1 MFLFQAQP
9 LQNWLM
15 LAAVFGALFI
25 LNEISR
31 RSQAG
36 GFLLFVVLPL
46 ALTVFVWPRTVKG
59 TSVDDWFHYAKVYS
73 ALAGCVGFWAIRN
86 IKALS
91 ANKIALSFP
100 PLILAINIMEAVVR
114 DFQIGGMGL
123 TSRIFEGIT
132 MTSGPWN
139 YMNGVAGIL
148 NIVTI
153 TGWLGI
159 RMSAKK
165 SKDMLWPDMCWF
177 WIVAYDLWNFAYTYN
192 CLGDHSWYCGIA
204 LLLAPTLA
212 AFTVGKGA
220 WLQHRAHTLALWCMF
235 AMTAPTFIDE
245 SMFAVKA
252 SQNPAALF
260 VVSFLALASNV
271 AVLVYMIVKVV
282 KTRRNPYT
290 GELYVDLDAYKKVA
304 AQAVGSDV
312 EAEAE
317 QVSA

>member
-1 MFLFQAQP
+1 
-9 LQNWLM
+9 M
-15 LAAVFGALFI
+15 LAAVFAVLFV
-25 LNEISR
+25 LNEVSR

-36 GFLLFVVLPL
+36 GFGLFVVLPVL
-46 ALTVFVWPRTVKG
+46 LTVFVWPKTTAG
-59 TSVDDWFHYAKVYS
+59 TSVDDWFHNAKVYS
-73 ALAGCVGFWAIRN
+73 ALAGCIGFWAIRN
-86 IKALS
+86 FKALS

-100 PLILAINIMEAVVR
+100 PLILAVNILEAVVR
-114 DFQIGGMGL
+114 DFQIGGLGL
-123 TSRIFEGIT
+123 TNGVFEGMA
-132 MTSGPWN
+132 MTSGSWN

-159 RMSAKK
+159 RISAKK

-235 AMTAPTFIDE
+235 AMTAPSFIDE

-260 VVSFLALASNV
+260 LVSFAALASNV
-271 AVLVYMIVKVV
+271 AVAVYMVYKVI

-290 GELYVDLDAYKKVA
+290 AELYTDLTDYKRVA
-304 AQAVGSDV
+304 ALAAPAVD
-312 EAEAE
+312 AEETAAE
-317 QVSA
+317 QESA